1 MTRVSYLLRPFAL
14 AWRYWPQIAACYLVG
29 MLARKGAVEWA
40 AYVGHDHAFWAA
52 MIMPFAGLAT
62 LGSYVAM
69 FLVVRPGVP
78 VLADLPT
85 PSLRSADLF
94 SSIVAP
100 FFAIYLA
107 WQLFKEDWLAYMARS
122 LDYQIEEAFSGA
134 ATHALQVP
142 KTTFFVI
149 GGALIIRYPLRYF
162 AGRLPRWLTA
172 VRIYI
177 DSLWIFLVLSYSL
190 SAGFTF
196 LVNPAG
202 WLAKRRIVVWFTSTR
217 AELFSHVKPLQVGW
231 HGLTWTVKTVFG
243 GAGVPLMWLAVIGI
257 VYGVSTQADWRA
269 AARRTVG
276 ERSAVFL
283 EKLLPARR
291 FERSWSVMP
300 TSLRGKVSDYAK
312 SKTGRYQPIVDSA
325 KLILHGGPVALACY
339 VLAYVVLAWLDVVGS
354 FYGPSNNHGYLVR
367 GMEWVIGPQ
376 DWGFWTSFMPTL
388 DLISQLIVVPLR
400 IALIATAFGYCWTH
414 ATRAQLAEQN
424 ARLEGDAQQD
434 GGVRVGDVDGGG
446 GGVAG
451 QQEVELH
458 RAGLATEWSGTSAD
472 GVGGPG
478 VRLVSPPPPPVGEET
493 DAQLG
498 AGATRPLD
506 GDDG

>member
-1 MTRVSYLLRPFAL
+1 MSYLLRPFTL

-29 MLARKGAVEWA
+29 LLARKGSVEWA
-40 AYVGHDHAFWAA
+40 AYVGQHNHAFWAA

-69 FLVVRPGVP
+69 FLVVRRGLPE
-78 VLADLPT
+78 LADLPP
-85 PSLRSADLF
+85 PSLRGAELF

-107 WQLFKEDWLAYMARS
+107 WQLFKEDWLAYLARA
-122 LDYQIEEAFSGA
+122 LDYQMDEVFSSA
-134 ATHALQVP
+134 AGHALQVP

-149 GGALIIRYPLRYF
+149 GAALIVRYPLRYF

-177 DSLWIFLVLSYSL
+177 DSLWVFLVLSYSL

-231 HGLTWTVKTVFG
+231 HGLTWAVKTVFG
-243 GAGVPLMWLAVIGI
+243 GAGVPLMWLAVVGI
-257 VYGVSTQADWRA
+257 IYGISTQADWRT

-276 ERSAVFL
+276 ERGTVL
-283 EKLLPARR
+283 IEKVLPGDRFQRR
-291 FERSWSVMP
+291 WSVMP
-300 TSLRGKVSDYAK
+300 TSLRSKFSDYAK

-325 KLILHGGPVALACY
+325 KLILHGGPVALAAY
-339 VLAYVVLAWLDVVGS
+339 VLAYLVLAWLELTGS

-367 GMEWVIGPQ
+367 GMAWVVGPH
-376 DWGFWTSFMPTL
+376 DWLFWTSFLPTI
-388 DLISQLIVVPLR
+388 DLISQLIVMPLR
-400 IALIATAFGYCWTH
+400 IALIATAFSYCWWH
-414 ATRAQLAEQN
+414 AVRAQQA
-424 ARLEGDAQQD
+424 ALEHDAQQD
-434 GGVRVGDVDGGG
+434 GVGGVGDVDGVGD
-446 GGVAG
+446 GVAG
-451 QQEVELH
+451 QQEAELQGT
-458 RAGLATEWSGTSAD
+458 GLATELGGTAAERERVT
-472 GVGGPG
+472 GAG
-478 VRLVSPPPPPVGEET
+478 LVSPPLPPVGEKT
-493 DAQLG
+493 DTLPGERA
-498 AGATRPLD
+498 ARPLD
-506 GDDG
+506 SDDG

>member
-312 SKTGRYQPIVDSA
+312 SDRKS
-325 KLILHGGPVALACY
+325 
-339 VLAYVVLAWLDVVGS
+339 VV
-354 FYGPSNNHGYLVR
+354 
-367 GMEWVIGPQ
+367 
-376 DWGFWTSFMPTL
+376 
-388 DLISQLIVVPLR
+388 
-400 IALIATAFGYCWTH
+400 
-414 ATRAQLAEQN
+414 
-424 ARLEGDAQQD
+424 
-434 GGVRVGDVDGGG
+434 
-446 GGVAG
+446 
-451 QQEVELH
+451 
-458 RAGLATEWSGTSAD
+458 
-472 GVGGPG
+472 
-478 VRLVSPPPPPVGEET
+478 
-493 DAQLG
+493 
-498 AGATRPLD
+498 
-506 GDDG
+506 